1 MKKNFIIIL
10 TILIILLAISAY
22 YVYNA
27 ISLTKLAKN
36 YNKFYE
42 EYYNQEILGT
52 TLISIINKAIDDNE
66 KNGVPTQKNSILYKE
81 NNENSI
87 KIDVKFSDDRAN
99 VSMESIANKGTEEF
113 VKLYPTATFKC
124 TKIEYHQKT
133 NRIKYMLFEYIKG

>member
-27 ISLTKLAKN
+27 RSLAKLAKN
-36 YNKFYE
+36 YNQFYE
-42 EYYNQEILGT
+42 EYYNKEILGT
-52 TLISIINKAIDDNE
+52 TLISIINKAMDDNE
-66 KNGVPTQKNSILYKE
+66 KNGVFTQKNNILYEE
-81 NNENSI
+81 NDENSI
-87 KIDVKFSDDRAN
+87 KIEVKFSDDRAN
-99 VSMESIANKGTEEF
+99 VSMESIANQGTESF